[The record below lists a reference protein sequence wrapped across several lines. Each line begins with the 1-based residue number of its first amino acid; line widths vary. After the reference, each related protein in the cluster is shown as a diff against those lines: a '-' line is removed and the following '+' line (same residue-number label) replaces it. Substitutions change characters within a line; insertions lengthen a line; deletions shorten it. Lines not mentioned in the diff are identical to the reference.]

1 MLKRLV
7 RRNEKNGAKIYPSGE
22 YTLNFDGA
30 SKGNPGLAGTG
41 MVIYKNKEEIWSSCK
56 FIGCKTNNQAEY
68 TALIFGLKGALE
80 LGIKNLSVLGDSLLV
95 INQVNGIYR
104 VKSELLAELHKE
116 VIDLKRKFD
125 YIEFNHVYRENNKRA
140 DHLSNLALE
149 NIGDNSNTQ
158 VDNSNTQIDNS
169 NTQIDN
175 SNTQVA
181 NSNTQVAN
189 SNTQVANSNTQGEKI
204 NKELEKT
211 NEYKF
216 EDIEIKEL
224 EEEWIEEIKLT
235 EENLKVNRPKSKE
248 KPKTRISEKQ
258 SAITEFFKLN
268 PLFPNIN

>member
-104 VKSELLAELHKE
+104 IKSELLAELHKE
-116 VIDLKRKFD
+116 VIDLKSKFD

-149 NIGDNSNTQ
+149 NVGDNSNIQ
-158 VDNSNTQIDNS
+158 VANSNIQV
-169 NTQIDN
+169 DN

-181 NSNTQVAN
+181 NSNTQVDN
-189 SNTQVANSNTQGEKI
+189 SNIQGEKI
-204 NKELEKT
+204 NKELAK
-211 NEYKF
+211 NNDYKF

-235 EENLKVNRPKSKE
+235 EENLKVNRPKSKD